1 MVRARLISTEGPY
14 HEAVIETCGQRL
26 HVMDE
31 FSVCEDACPRI
42 GEEFEFEFYPFLGEN
57 EEWEAIF
64 AGNPSGHVGL
74 EHLGGWRYRAFGKV
88 VGVNPVVVDCG
99 LFTVEDV
106 VSSSDARLVGESV
119 AFIISRLGGYA
130 CKT

>member
-14 HEAVIETCGQRL
+14 LEAVIETCGQQL

-31 FSVCEDACPRI
+31 FSVCEDTCPKI
-42 GEEFEFEFYPFLGEN
+42 GEEFDFEFYPFIGDGQ
-57 EEWEAIF
+57 EWEAIF
-64 AGNPSGHVGL
+64 TGNSSGHSGL

-88 VGVNPVVVDCG
+88 IGVNPVVVDCG

-106 VSSSDARLVGESV
+106 VSSSDPRLVGESV
-119 AFIISRLGGYA
+119 AFTISRLGGYA

>member
-1 MVRARLISTEGPY
+1 MVLARLISTKGPY
-14 HEAVIETCGQRL
+14 LEAVIEACGQHL

-31 FSVCEDACPRI
+31 FSVCADTCPRI
-42 GEEFEFEFYPFLGEN
+42 GEEFEFEFYPFLDED
-57 EEWEAIF
+57 EEWESIF
-64 AGNPSGHVGL
+64 SGNPSGRIGL
-74 EHLGGWRYRAFGKV
+74 EHLGGWRYRAFGTI
-88 VGVNPVVVDCG
+88 VGVSPVVVDCG